1 MDYSLLLC
9 ITENPKWIEMKSYTS
24 RASRI
29 GKDSKIALEL
39 DFQENDKTRHTF
51 LSKNCRFIYYIGIID
66 FLQDYHFE
74 KRMENFLKE
83 SILGNSSKENGE
95 ISAVPPK
102 RYAPRFVKFM
112 AGSVIID

>member
-1 MDYSLLLC
+1 
-9 ITENPKWIEMKSYTS
+9 
-24 RASRI
+24 
-29 GKDSKIALEL
+29 
-39 DFQENDKTRHTF
+39 
-51 LSKNCRFIYYIGIID
+51 
-66 FLQDYHFE
+66 
-74 KRMENFLKE
+74 MENFLKE